1 MSSKTSSIPV
11 VATAVVA
18 VGLLGSLVWVKQRQ
32 IKSRQDD
39 EESIIGPEET
49 LVLIRKRR
57 SIFGKQF
64 TGEQVPQKVLDDM
77 LEAARWAPT
86 HHLTESWHF
95 VIYSSLQGRTKVGKY
110 LADNYKRSSEKT
122 GQFIQA
128 KYDKKKVDPIKSS
141 HVIALCCKTNT
152 KTRVMEEICALS
164 CAIQNMH
171 LVATSHKVGA
181 YWSSSGVYANKE
193 SLLENP
199 KELME
204 FLELSKDNFV
214 CIGWMFV
221 GDYKKEW
228 PTSRRKPC
236 SHTIC

>member
-1 MSSKTSSIPV
+1 MSSKSSSIPTA
-11 VATAVVA
+11 ATAAVA
-18 VGLLGSLVWVKQRQ
+18 VGLLGSLLWIKLRRD
-32 IKSRQDD
+32 KSRQ
-39 EESIIGPEET
+39 EVGESSIGPEET

-64 TGEQVPQKVLDDM
+64 TGEQVPQSVLDDM
-77 LEAARWAPT
+77 LEAARWAPS

-95 VIYSSLQGRTKVGKY
+95 VIYSSLEGRTKVGKY
-110 LADNYKRSSEKT
+110 LAENYKRSSEKT
-122 GQFIQA
+122 GQFSQA
-128 KYDKKKVDPIKSS
+128 KYDKKELDPSKSS
-141 HVIALCCKTNT
+141 YVIALCCKTN
-152 KTRVMEEICALS
+152 KKSRVMEEICALS

-171 LVATSHKVGA
+171 LVATSHNVGA

-199 KELME
+199 NELLE
-204 FLELSKDNFV
+204 FLELPKDNFV

-236 SHTIC
+236 SHTIH